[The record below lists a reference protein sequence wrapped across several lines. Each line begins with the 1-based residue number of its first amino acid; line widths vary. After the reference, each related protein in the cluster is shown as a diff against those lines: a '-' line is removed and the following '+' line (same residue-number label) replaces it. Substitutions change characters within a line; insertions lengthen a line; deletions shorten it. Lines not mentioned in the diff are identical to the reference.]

1 MGSRRLMLLRF
12 LVLRPLLLRPLLC
25 ARCGKQLYECAC
37 EEIAAR

>member
-1 MGSRRLMLLRF
+1 MRF
-12 LVLRPLLLRPLLC
+12 FIVRLLRPLLC